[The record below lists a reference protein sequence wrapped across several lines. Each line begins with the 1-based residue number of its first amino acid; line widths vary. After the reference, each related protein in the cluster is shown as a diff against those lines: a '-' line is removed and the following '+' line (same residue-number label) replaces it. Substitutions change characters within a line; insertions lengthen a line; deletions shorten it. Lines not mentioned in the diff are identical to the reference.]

1 MAASD
6 QTYRSQKLLDIVF
19 AVTGI
24 LMLLSI
30 VGMFT
35 QDYFREFKVEQRR
48 FRDVE
53 AAMAERSLLDVLP
66 RPQVEALSDAEKQVP
81 KEDAGALAEARQTYY
96 AARKQLLDAEDR
108 LTQAKLQAQL
118 RRERSGGAGKGDDD
132 VETATA
138 AAKKAREERD
148 AIINDAPDSVKA
160 VLQAEEAVLG
170 YLDRFRLAEKAV
182 RDAKVAVA
190 EQERSGG
197 DAIRRA
203 QVERARADA
212 AYRSIKADY
221 DSRESLFNIAVDER
235 DHAAESAKKALSED
249 VDRMRS
255 ELDALRDQRD
265 RAKVD
270 FDANTDALHKA
281 ETAKADA
288 EKLQTQAEADLKK
301 LRSDY
306 DRYQKLVQQ
315 KRWKVSDWLLSQP
328 VIDAFHSPL
337 RIDQITLNE
346 YPIDYSFKYV
356 TRYDRCR
363 TCHQGMET
371 AAYEK
376 PALHALVT
384 PPKQL
389 QADLAKFRGVIE
401 QRQKR
406 GEGTGG
412 FDLND
417 LPSQVTTLPKA
428 QLTDARVTE
437 FCAHPRL
444 DLFVDSNS
452 PHPVEKFGCTSC
464 HAGQGSATDFA
475 YAAHTPD
482 NPKQKDEW
490 ENAHGW
496 FPSHFWDFPMY
507 PRRFQESSCLKC
519 HHQVTDLVRYGN
531 QVEAPTLVKGFDL
544 VRENGCFGCH
554 EIAGMKRGREIGPD
568 LRLEPSVPLSALDP
582 SERAKLEADTANPPG
597 TLRKVG
603 PSLFRLAEKTNEDWV
618 TRWVWSP
625 RGFRP
630 NTKMPH
636 FYGLSNNH
644 PDLLAKADDEATRDQ
659 KDFPSAEVQAIAHY
673 LIHESR
679 NYLDGND
686 PYRRINRGVVKYYQ
700 DLEKKQG
707 PLGESDRKELKAAED
722 RLDPAAAPLLE
733 LRLGADQ
740 KPTGIAERV
749 VDGEGRVVQV
759 PEVPRD
765 EEGRRKEQARGRKL
779 FTERGCLACH
789 SHEGT
794 TKPGPADNPAVSG
807 QADFAPDL
815 SHVAAKLGT
824 KPGDEAS
831 ARRWLVQWILN
842 PQVHHPRT
850 RMPYTHLTGEEAA
863 AVAAW
868 LLSEGKDWK
877 GDEPPTLD
885 NPLRT
890 YKQLAKLY
898 LSKVRNPQEVRAI
911 LKLDEEEDKDK
922 GKDPKVQEQLKQVEE
937 RAQLW
942 LDGIRPDS
950 DEAVLQGGITEDTLK
965 LYVGRKAISRY
976 GCFGCHNVPGFE
988 TSKPIGTPLN
998 DWGKK
1003 DPERLAFEDIVS
1015 YVHDHNTIVQT
1026 RDDPKD
1032 STKPS
1037 KEWGE
1042 AKEGKKPYEQFF
1054 FDELAHQQRDGFLNQ
1069 KLREPRS
1076 YDYHRQRVWDDRL
1089 RMPQFQFAHSRKR
1102 EDESDEEFA
1111 ARHEKE
1117 EAEAR
1122 EAVMTFVLGLVAEP
1136 VPAEY
1141 LSRLSPDRQAEVKGR
1156 QLVEYYNCVGCHEV
1170 RPGVYEFKP
1179 TPEALERLEDSYAT
1193 AAGKFNSDFGSGKD
1207 AVHAF
1212 LAHNAWQGPP
1222 PPWPDRLLAYGVDYT
1237 KGEDRPPVIRLTDA
1251 FRFVNQEKQERDIP
1265 ADSALQLPDESN
1277 LLTRNDPL
1285 GGAFAHL
1292 MTAYLMKRDSVTFKD
1307 VDTARS
1313 ALPPQLF
1320 REGERTQPE
1329 WLFGFLRN
1337 PGMVRPQDYMLL
1349 RMPKFNMSDED
1360 ARALVNY
1367 FNAVDRAGNVGIGLA
1382 YPYVSVPER
1391 DEEYWRRQTQEYKKR
1406 LGDDKVKKR
1415 AAQFEGL
1422 WLQALKDRLTESERK
1437 LSAAEGQVNSAKD
1450 ADVKKTAE
1458 QNRDALKTE
1467 VDALKQQVDKKD
1479 VSELRKEW
1487 EDSGVYLA
1495 DGFRLLTNGA
1505 SPCLGCH
1512 AVGDI
1517 RPKETKGPNLELAF
1531 ERLRPGW
1538 TERWLANPPRMM
1550 QPTIMPQN
1558 FPRNEKNYTETFDG
1572 SSLEQLTAVRDVLM
1586 NFPKV
1591 ANRPENRYSR
1601 SGSGGGG

>member
-6 QTYRSQKLLDIVF
+6 QTYRKQKLLDIIF
-19 AVTGI
+19 AVSGI

-30 VGMFT
+30 VGMFA

-66 RPQVEALSDAEKQVP
+66 RSQLEALDAAEKAVP
-81 KEDAGALAEARQTYY
+81 KEDAGALAEARKKYY
-96 AARKQLLDAEDR
+96 EARKQLLDAEDK
-108 LTQAKLQAQL
+108 LTQARLQAQL
-118 RRERSGGAGKGDDD
+118 RRERSGGAGHGDPAVDQA
-132 VETATA
+132 EA
-138 AAKKAREERD
+138 AAKDARQKRD
-148 AIINDAPDSVKA
+148 AVIDEAPESVKT
-160 VLQAEEAVLG
+160 VLQAEEALLG

-182 RDAKVAVA
+182 QDAKVAVK
-190 EQERSGG
+190 EQEQNGAE
-197 DAIRRA
+197 AIRQA
-203 QVERARADA
+203 QVARARADA
-212 AYRSIKADY
+212 DYRSIKAKY
-221 DSRESLFNIAVDER
+221 DSLESLYNIAVDER
-235 DHAAESAKKALSED
+235 DRAPEARKEALTREVEQMRTKELDPRRKKRDDAKI
-249 VDRMRS
+249 
-255 ELDALRDQRD
+255 ELDAR
-265 RAKVD
+265 
-270 FDANTDALHKA
+270 TDDLHKA

-306 DRYQKLVQQ
+306 DRYQKLVEQ
-315 KRWKVSDWLLSQP
+315 KRWKATDWLLSQP
-328 VIDAFHSPL
+328 VIDAFHSPI
-337 RIDQITLNE
+337 RIDQITLTE

-356 TRYDRCR
+356 TRFDRCR

-376 PALHALVT
+376 PALHALVS

-389 QADLAKFRGVIE
+389 QADLSKFRTIIE

-417 LPSQVTTLPKA
+417 LPSQAMTLPA
-428 QLTDARVTE
+428 GQLTDARVTE

-482 NPKQKDEW
+482 SPAQKQQW
-490 ENAHGW
+490 EDDHGW

-507 PRRFQESSCLKC
+507 PKRFQEATCLKC

-531 QVEAPTLVKGFDL
+531 QVEAPKLVKGFNL
-544 VRENGCFGCH
+544 IRENGCFGCH

-568 LRLEPSVPLSALDP
+568 LRLEPAVPLSKMDP
-582 SERAKLEADTANPPG
+582 AERAKLEADTANPPG
-597 TLRKVG
+597 TMRKVG

-630 NTKMPH
+630 TTKMPH

-644 PDLLAKADDEATRDQ
+644 PDVLAKADDQATRDQ
-659 KDFPSAEVQAIAHY
+659 KDFPSAEVEAIAHY
-673 LIHESR
+673 LVHESR

-686 PYRRINRGVVKYYQ
+686 PYRRVNQGIVKYYQ
-700 DLEKKQG
+700 DMEKKQG
-707 PLGESDRKELKAAED
+707 ALGESDRKELKAARE
-722 RLDPAAAPLLE
+722 RLDAVATGTSVEVPLE
-733 LRLGADQ
+733 LLRLQPGQ
-740 KPTGIAERV
+740 KPRPLAEQGKV
-749 VDGEGRVVQV
+749 LDGEGN
-759 PEVPRD
+759 EVTLPADKKERD
-765 EEGRRKEQARGRKL
+765 RGRRL
-779 FTERGCLACH
+779 FSEKGCLACH
-789 SHEGT
+789 QHEGT
-794 TKPGPADNPAVSG
+794 TKPGADVPAVVSA
-807 QADFAPDL
+807 ADFGPDL
-815 SHVAAKLGT
+815 SHVAAKLGDG
-824 KPGDEAS
+824 KGNEA

-850 RMPYTHLTGEEAA
+850 RMPYTHLTAEEAS
-863 AVAAW
+863 AVADW
-868 LLSEGKDWK
+868 LLSEGRDWK
-877 GDEPPTLD
+877 GDEPPPLD
-885 NPLRT
+885 NPLAT
-890 YKQLAKLY
+890 YKALARLY
-898 LSKVRNPQEVRAI
+898 LSKVRNPKEVEDLLKHDDPQAQDRAH
-911 LKLDEEEDKDK
+911 
-922 GKDPKVQEQLKQVEE
+922 
-937 RAQLW
+937 LW

-950 DEAVLQGGITEDTLK
+950 DEAILQGGVNEDTLK

-988 TSKPIGTPLN
+988 TAKPIGTPLN

-1003 DPERLAFEDIVS
+1003 DPERLAFEDIVA
-1015 YVHDHNTIVQT
+1015 YVHDHHSVVEH

-1032 STKPS
+1032 PTKPS

-1042 AKEGKKPYEQFF
+1042 VKDGKTPYEEFF
-1054 FDELAHQQRDGFLNQ
+1054 FEELQHQQRDGFLNQ
-1069 KLREPRS
+1069 KLSEPRS
-1076 YDYHRQRVWDDRL
+1076 YDYHRGRVWDDRL
-1089 RMPQFQFAHSRKR
+1089 RMPQFKFAHVRR
-1102 EDESDEEFA
+1102 LEDESDEDYD
-1111 ARHEKE
+1111 ARARKE

-1141 LSRLSPDRQAEVKGR
+1141 LPRPGPDRQAEVKGR
-1156 QLVEYYNCVGCHEV
+1156 ELVEYFNCVGCHEV
-1170 RPGVYEFKP
+1170 RPGVYEFKS
-1179 TPEALERLEDSYAT
+1179 TPEALKRLEDSYAT
-1193 AAGKFNSDFGSGKD
+1193 VAGTFAGDFGAGKDP
-1207 AVHAF
+1207 VHAF
-1212 LAHNAWQGPP
+1212 VMHNAWQGPA
-1222 PPWPDRLLAYGVDYT
+1222 PPWPDRLLAYGVDYR
-1237 KGEDRPPVIRLTDA
+1237 KAQGDEGEVPVIRLTEA
-1251 FRFVNQEKQERDIP
+1251 FRFVNQDKQERDLP
-1265 ADSALQLPDESN
+1265 ANSALQLPDESN
-1277 LLTRNDPL
+1277 LLTRAGPL
-1285 GGAFAHL
+1285 GGAFARL
-1292 MTAYLMKRDSVTFKD
+1292 MTGYLMKRDSVTFKD

-1329 WLFGFLRN
+1329 WLFGFIRN
-1337 PGMVRPQDYMLL
+1337 PGVIRPPEYMLL
-1349 RMPKFNMSDED
+1349 RMPKFNISDED
-1360 ARALVNY
+1360 ARALANY
-1367 FNAVDRAGNVGIGLA
+1367 FNAVDRAGNTGIGLT
-1382 YPYVSVPER
+1382 YPYMSVPER
-1391 DEEYWRRQTQEYKKR
+1391 QEEYWRRQTQEYKKR
-1406 LGDDKVKKR
+1406 LGADKVNKR
-1415 AAQFEGL
+1415 AAQLEPL
-1422 WLQALKDRLTESERK
+1422 WLQALKDRLTEADRK
-1437 LSAAEGQVNSAKD
+1437 LSAAEDQVKDAKD

-1458 QNRDALKTE
+1458 QNRDALKKE
-1467 VDALKQQVDKKD
+1467 VEALKQQVDNKD
-1479 VSELRKEW
+1479 VSGLRKEW
-1487 EDSGVYLA
+1487 EESGVYLA
-1495 DGFRLLTNGA
+1495 DGYRLLTNSA

-1512 AVGDI
+1512 AVGDV

-1538 TERWLANPPRMM
+1538 TERWLANPPRLM

-1558 FPRNEKNYTETFDG
+1558 FPRNEKNYTEIFDG
-1572 SSLEQLTAVRDVLM
+1572 SSLDQATAVRDVLM